1 MYSIKKERSF
11 GGDLFELS
19 KKYPDKRISKAE
31 VLSVLETNSAY
42 KTKIK
47 NYSFPLNEAEILNVN
62 KTFRLFNDDVQR
74 MLNDKILDTP
84 VGQRQPLKNLITSLS
99 ADEKNLTAIGQKFSA
114 SQRQLDQVIDT
125 KQRLIDLLPTLKD
138 NEKLIVRNLISD
150 YDKYEALARKGMAK
164 TSMPKT
170 QIYI

>member
-1 MYSIKKERSF
+1 MQGLLIFKKGEII

-19 KKYPDKRISKAE
+19 KKYPDMRISKAE

-47 NYSFPLNEAEILNVN
+47 NYSYPLNEAEILNVN

-84 VGQRQPLKNLITSLS
+84 VGQRQPLKNLITSL
-99 ADEKNLTAIGQKFSA
+99 IC
-114 SQRQLDQVIDT
+114 
-125 KQRLIDLLPTLKD
+125 
-138 NEKLIVRNLISD
+138 
-150 YDKYEALARKGMAK
+150 
-164 TSMPKT
+164 
-170 QIYI
+170 